1 MDKDNNQFF
10 DDTSNSTLEK
20 LKKLSSF
27 NSHDEDE
34 DEHTNNDKSD
44 KLLNKMIKSSS
55 IKPKKEESYLERLN
69 RKVANLGLDGD
80 DFDDIIDSIDID
92 DEDLE
97 LKSSLISMGR
107 KYARANAVTEEEGE
121 IEKAFAPQEQKL
133 KDLYNEVS
141 KDTAKIEHDLEMLRG
156 NGYNKN
162 VIKTAELASAKTSLH
177 TTKLSII
184 KELNAMKK
192 AQFEIKAKNAK
203 NASDDA
209 GENYVSSEM
218 IQRIFGMGHDS
229 ILSSVG
235 GRDSA
240 AGDSSEIYNYGD
252 ESAAYIN
259 ESPEDIAGEKMCD
272 EYSNKYQATEGDIYL
287 KYEGQN
293 INVVVEEHND
303 GSKEVYAEDEDGN
316 KVPDYPIPRDVDELT
331 FEINERTGTAIDQ
344 LQRKYVYRSSK

>member
-27 NSHDEDE
+27 NSHEEDE
-34 DEHTNNDKSD
+34 DQTINDKSD

-203 NASDDA
+203 TTSDEA
-209 GENYVSSEM
+209 GESYVSSEM

-240 AGDSSEIYNYGD
+240 AGDSSDVYSYGD
-252 ESAAYIN
+252 DSAAYIN

-272 EYSNKYQATEGDIYL
+272 EYSDKYQATEGDIYL

-293 INVVVEEHND
+293 INVVLEEHSD

-316 KVPDYPIPRDVDELT
+316 KVPDYPTPKDVDELT